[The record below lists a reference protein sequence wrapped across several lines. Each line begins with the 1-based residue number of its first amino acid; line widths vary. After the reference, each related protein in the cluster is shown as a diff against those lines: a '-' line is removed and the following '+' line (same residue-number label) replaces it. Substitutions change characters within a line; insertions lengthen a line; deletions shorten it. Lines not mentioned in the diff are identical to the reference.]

1 MDFFLIYLAL
11 APCLVLA
18 LFIYWRDKHEKE
30 PIPVLLLCLVFGV
43 LCAFPAGYWNTYM
56 FLAMDYDLQGQTGW
70 MSSFFAAFFVVG
82 IGEETCKF
90 MPLMLYAYRKPSFN
104 EPFDGIVYAVMV
116 SLGFAAIENVD
127 YVLEGGMGVAFV
139 RALMAVPMH
148 TAFGVVMGYYVGLAK
163 LRGETKMFSGY
174 CLKGLLC
181 AAALHGAYDFFLFQ
195 DDSVLLTLLVFP
207 LMIFALV
214 VCLKAMKSHSAR
226 SPFKP

>member
-1 MDFFLIYLAL
+1 MDLVLIYLAL

-30 PIPVLLLCLVFGV
+30 PIPVLLLCCVFGV
-43 LCAFPAGYWNTYM
+43 VCAFPAGYWNSFM
-56 FLAMDYDLQGQTGW
+56 FLAMGYDLGGQNGRL
-70 MSSFFAAFFVVG
+70 SSFFAAFFVVG

-90 MPLMLYAYRKPSFN
+90 IPLMLYAYRRPSFN

-127 YVLEGGMGVAFV
+127 YVLEGGMGVAFL
-139 RALMAVPMH
+139 RALTAVPMH
-148 TAFGVVMGYYVGLAK
+148 TAFAVVMGYYVGLAK

-174 CLKGLLC
+174 SLRGLLC

-207 LMIFALV
+207 LMILALV
-214 VCLKAMKSHSAR
+214 VCIKAMKRHSAR

>member
-1 MDFFLIYLAL
+1 MDLVLIYLAL

-30 PIPVLLLCLVFGV
+30 PIPVLLLCCLLGV
-43 LCAFPAGYWNTYM
+43 VCAFPAGYWNSFM
-56 FLAMDYDLQGQTGW
+56 FLAMGYDLGGQNGW
-70 MSSFFAAFFVVG
+70 LSSFFAAFFVVG

-90 MPLMLYAYRKPSFN
+90 IPLMLYAYRRPSFN

-127 YVLEGGMGVAFV
+127 YVLEGGMGVAFL
-139 RALMAVPMH
+139 RALTAVPMH
-148 TAFGVVMGYYVGLAK
+148 TAFAVVMGYYVGLAK

-174 CLKGLLC
+174 SLRGLLC

-207 LMIFALV
+207 LMILALV
-214 VCLKAMKSHSAR
+214 VCIKAMRRHSAR
-226 SPFKP
+226 SSFKP

>member
-1 MDFFLIYLAL
+1 MDLVLIYLAL

-18 LFIYWRDKHEKE
+18 LFIYCRDKHEKE
-30 PIPVLLLCLVFGV
+30 PIPVLLLCCVFGV
-43 LCAFPAGYWNTYM
+43 VCAFPAGYWNSFM
-56 FLAMDYDLQGQTGW
+56 FLAMGYDLGGQNGW
-70 MSSFFAAFFVVG
+70 LSSFFAAFFVVG

-90 MPLMLYAYRKPSFN
+90 IPLMLYAYRRPSFN

-127 YVLEGGMGVAFV
+127 YVLEGGMGVAFL
-139 RALMAVPMH
+139 RALTAVPMH
-148 TAFGVVMGYYVGLAK
+148 TAFAVVMGYYVGLAK

-174 CLKGLLC
+174 SLRGLLC

-207 LMIFALV
+207 LMILALV
-214 VCLKAMKSHSAR
+214 VCIKAMKRHSAR